1 MEPTAPNIA
10 DFSRGP
16 HGAGPSARL
25 LDGLSLWARAIRV
38 EQWTKNG
45 VVMMAWFFSVAD
57 ASQREIARGW
67 ESFLM
72 AVAMAGAFS
81 FVSSAFYLLNDVSD
95 YEADRLHPVKRFR
108 PIAAGLV
115 SRISAVRVALVLF
128 ALGFLYPA
136 LVVIFLPSRTVAFAT
151 MLAYTVMQC
160 LYTGFLKRVPYLDV
174 VTLAAGFVLR
184 AVAGAA
190 IISAY
195 ISPWLLVC
203 TFTLSM
209 FLAFCKR
216 RAEMET
222 ALASRAVLKRYHPRI
237 LKALILLAGAASFGE
252 YLAYTLTS
260 KMGARFPL
268 LWVTSLFV
276 AAGIVRYL
284 VLVGRKADV
293 GRPERILLTDRPLW
307 LVIAGYGLSAVLA
320 VALGR

>member
-1 MEPTAPNIA
+1 MSSLV
-10 DFSRGP
+10 SR
-16 HGAGPSARL
+16 L
-25 LDGLSLWARAIRV
+25 KVWARAVRV

-45 VVMMAWFFSVAD
+45 VVMLAWFFSVAD
-57 ASQREIARGW
+57 SSQREIARGW

-81 FVSSAFYLLNDVSD
+81 LVSSAFYLLNDVSD
-95 YEADRLHPVKRFR
+95 YDADRLHPVKRFR
-108 PIAAGLV
+108 PVAAGLV
-115 SRISAVRVALVLF
+115 PRISAVRVALVLF
-128 ALGFLYPA
+128 ALGFMYPA
-136 LVVIFLPSRTVAFAT
+136 LVVIVMPSRTTAFAT
-151 MLAYTVMQC
+151 MLAYTIMQC
-160 LYTGFLKRVPYLDV
+160 LYTGFLKRVPYVDV
-174 VTLAAGFVLR
+174 ATLAAGFVLR

-195 ISPWLLVC
+195 VSPWLLVC

-222 ALASRAVLKRYHPRI
+222 AMASRAVLTRYHPKA
-237 LKALILLAGAASFGE
+237 LAALILLAGAASVAE

-268 LWVTSLFV
+268 LWTTSFFV

-284 VLVGRKADV
+284 VLVWRKADV
-293 GRPERILLTDRPLW
+293 GRPEMVLLNDRPLW
-307 LVIAGYGLSAVLA
+307 AIIAGYGAASVVAVLLG
-320 VALGR
+320 VAR

>member
-1 MEPTAPNIA
+1 MTKKFKI
-10 DFSRGP
+10 D
-16 HGAGPSARL
+16 RL
-25 LDGLSLWARAIRV
+25 WIWARALRV

-45 VVMMAWFFSVAD
+45 VVMVAWFFSVAD

-81 FVSSAFYLLNDVSD
+81 FVSSAFYLLNDV
-95 YEADRLHPVKRFR
+95 ADFNEDRRHPVKRFR
-108 PIAAGLV
+108 PIAARQV
-115 SRISAVRVALVLF
+115 SRIVAVRVALVLF
-128 ALGFLYPA
+128 ATGFMYPA
-136 LVVIFLPSRTVAFAT
+136 LVVIFLPSRTTAFAT

-160 LYTGFLKRVPYLDV
+160 LYTGFLKRVPYVDV
-174 VTLAAGFVLR
+174 ATLAAGFVLR

-222 ALASRAVLKRYHPRI
+222 AMASRAVLKRYHPRA
-237 LKALILLAGAASFGE
+237 LAALILVAGAASVGE

-268 LWVTSLFV
+268 LWTTSLFV
-276 AAGIVRYL
+276 AAGIGRYL
-284 VLVGRKADV
+284 MLVWQKADV
-293 GRPERILLTDRPLW
+293 GRPERILLSDRPLW
-307 LVIAGYGLSAVLA
+307 LIIACYGVAAVVA
-320 VALGR
+320 VFVGL